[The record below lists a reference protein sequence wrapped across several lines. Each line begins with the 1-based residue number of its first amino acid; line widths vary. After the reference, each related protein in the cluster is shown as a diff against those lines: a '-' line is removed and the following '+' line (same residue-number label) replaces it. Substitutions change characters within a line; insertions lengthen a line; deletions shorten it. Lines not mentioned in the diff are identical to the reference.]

1 MINAA
6 LKKIHRIVKDH
17 LIIINNNNYNQII
30 QELHQNHVMEQII
43 ISNNRFSLT
52 IST

>member
-1 MINAA
+1 MINVA
-6 LKKIHRIVKDH
+6 LQKIHRIVKGH
-17 LIIINNNNYNQII
+17 LIITNNNNNNNQKITD
-30 QELHQNHVMEQII
+30 LHQNHVMEQ